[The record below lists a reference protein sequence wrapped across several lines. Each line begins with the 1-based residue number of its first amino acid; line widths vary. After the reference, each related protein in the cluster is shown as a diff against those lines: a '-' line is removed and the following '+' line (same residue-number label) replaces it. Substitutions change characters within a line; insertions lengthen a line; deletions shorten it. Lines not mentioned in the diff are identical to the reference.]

1 MKPGIFNDEN
11 NAPDDGSLSKA
22 PGKSYLLW
30 NELRQYV
37 FELSPSSL
45 EEWNFSKLGW
55 NYRIRDKKRVIIYL
69 QPHDGY
75 FTASL
80 VLGGKAMAE
89 AFAGD
94 LSEEALAVI
103 SAAKTY
109 AEGTGIRIDV
119 KHKKT
124 LADIKILTA
133 LKCKY

>member
-1 MKPGIFNDEN
+1 MEPSIFKDESN
-11 NAPDDGSLSKA
+11 EPDDSKLSRA
-22 PGKSYLLW
+22 LGKSYPLW
-30 NELRQYV
+30 DELRQYV
-37 FELSPSSL
+37 FGLCPSTS

-55 NYRIRDKKRVIIYL
+55 NHRIRDKKRVIIYL

-80 VLGGKAMAE
+80 VLGGKAIKE
-89 AFAGD
+89 ALAGD

-103 SAAKTY
+103 SSAKTY